1 MRATERVTVGRTDV
15 VVTRLGLGLAPI
27 GGMFDAI
34 GDDVAHAT
42 VQAAWDLGLRHFDTA
57 PLYGCGL
64 SERRAGAVLAGKPRD
79 QFTLSTK
86 VGRLL
91 VPDGGD
97 RQEFWAE
104 PTDLTPRF
112 DFSAAGVRRSHAE
125 SLARMGLDRIDIA
138 HIHDPDDHL
147 AEAVAGAYPA
157 LAQLRAAGEIGAVG
171 AGMNQA
177 PALVELARTGD
188 FDCFMLAG
196 RYTLLDQSGL
206 DELLPL
212 CQERGISVL
221 AAGVYNSGLLA
232 DPRPGAPYDYAPADQ
247 ALLDRATA
255 IRSVCERHGVP
266 LRAAAIQFP
275 FGHPAVASVV
285 VGARNPDQV
294 ADNVAMVEWEV
305 PEALWADLKAEGLLP
320 KEVPTP

>member
-1 MRATERVTVGRTDV
+1 MKATEPVTVGRTDV

-27 GGMFDAI
+27 GGMFDAV
-34 GDDVAHAT
+34 GDEVAYAT
-42 VQAAWDLGLRHFDTA
+42 VEAAWDLGLRYFDTA

-79 QFTLSTK
+79 AFTVSTK

-125 SLARMGLDRIDIA
+125 SLARLGLDRIDIA

-157 LAQLRAAGEIGAVG
+157 LAQLREAGEIGAVS

-177 PALVELARTGD
+177 PALVELAHAGD

-212 CQERGISVL
+212 AHAKGIAII

-232 DPRPGAPYDYAPADQ
+232 DPTPGAHYDYAPAEQ
-247 ALLDRATA
+247 RLLDRATA

-266 LRAAAIQFP
+266 LRAAAIQLP
-275 FGHPAVASVV
+275 LGHPAVASVV
-285 VGARNPDQV
+285 VGARDAEQI
-294 ADNVAMVEWEV
+294 ADNVAMFEWDV
-305 PEALWADLKAEGLLP
+305 PGALWADLKAEGLLP
-320 KEVPTP
+320 SEVPTP